1 MNPRSPSFL
10 RARGCRGPRECRRRR
25 RRSRVAG
32 YASLSHLSCGGRDL
46 RGVSPQVSLWPDR
59 CLGMAAP
66 KPDPAGHG
74 RSSRACGA
82 GTTRCGRGAFVRGAG
97 LLLRST
103 GPHSAPGPPDKQWP
117 AAPCPHDQRSLLG
130 RDNESRR
137 RIRRETNQALSSA
150 VRAGPELFVMGTVG
164 IASSED
170 ESSQERSQPQRLLQ
184 ITGLTRGDRGP
195 CPLLVVDEIVE
206 GRAGWTA
213 SCCGR
218 RRSASRRTRCNRVFT
233 RTSGCPRARATRWA
247 VGRVMGGPHSAFAES
262 DVRRGCDTPE
272 LSCGQLRS
280 SSLSC
285 RRASV
290 TCPGSPPPV
299 QKE

>member
-1 MNPRSPSFL
+1 VPVFSYAVP
-10 RARGCRGPRECRRRR
+10 ARTARP
-25 RRSRVAG
+25 
-32 YASLSHLSCGGRDL
+32 
-46 RGVSPQVSLWPDR
+46 
-59 CLGMAAP
+59 
-66 KPDPAGHG
+66 
-74 RSSRACGA
+74 GA
-82 GTTRCGRGAFVRGAG
+82 
-97 LLLRST
+97 
-103 GPHSAPGPPDKQWP
+103 PDKQWP
-117 AAPCPHDQRSLLG
+117 AAPSPHDQRSLLG

-150 VRAGPELFVMGTVG
+150 VRAGPESFVMGTVG

-195 CPLLVVDEIVE
+195 CPLLVVDEIVGGPGWLDSILLRPPSFRQRV
-206 GRAGWTA
+206 GRSPT
-213 SCCGR
+213 
-218 RRSASRRTRCNRVFT
+218 
-233 RTSGCPRARATRWA
+233 GCSPGPADAPRARERP
-247 VGRVMGGPHSAFAES
+247 VGRSAGSWRYPHSAFAES

-290 TCPGSPPPV
+290 TCPGSPSPV

>member
-1 MNPRSPSFL
+1 MDDES
-10 RARGCRGPRECRRRR
+10 ADAA
-25 RRSRVAG
+25 VAG
-32 YASLSHLSCGGRDL
+32 PVSPGTRPSHPFSCGGRDL

-82 GTTRCGRGAFVRGAG
+82 GTTRCGRGG
-97 LLLRST
+97 LRPRCRSSPT
-103 GPHSAPGPPDKQWP
+103 QYRP
-117 AAPCPHDQRSLLG
+117 AQRV
-130 RDNESRR
+130 
-137 RIRRETNQALSSA
+137 QALPTSNGQPHPARTTNGRCS
-150 VRAGPELFVMGTVG
+150 VGTTRAGGESDVRRTRRSRQLCAPDRSCLSWARWGSLPARTNRHRKGANRSPFCRSPDSLAVTVG
-164 IASSED
+164 RVRSS
-170 ESSQERSQPQRLLQ
+170 SWTRSW
-184 ITGLTRGDRGP
+184 
-195 CPLLVVDEIVE
+195 E